1 MNQDRSFHGRLRL
14 WKEGWWKQWT
24 PQIVLGVNDPGSHSD
39 HGGGNITFDD
49 MFMSGDALSICQAV
63 KANRGKVIVQVNH
76 APVISTEGYQ
86 GDQVHLL

>member
-49 MFMSGDALSICQAV
+49 VGENTNHLTRFTLLLPSISPSDNGEHWV
-63 KANRGKVIVQVNH
+63 YM
-76 APVISTEGYQ
+76 PPSFSLT
-86 GDQVHLL
+86 D